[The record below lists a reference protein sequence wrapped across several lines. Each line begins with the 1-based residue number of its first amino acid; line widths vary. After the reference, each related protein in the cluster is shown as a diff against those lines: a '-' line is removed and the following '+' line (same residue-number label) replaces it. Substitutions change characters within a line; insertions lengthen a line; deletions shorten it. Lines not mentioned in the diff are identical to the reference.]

1 MTVSLYRITVPAF
14 EHTLGCLKDILRK
27 AEDHAAAKKIDPSV
41 LLNARLYPDMFAL
54 TRQVQIATDVA
65 KGACARISG
74 QEIPKYE
81 DNETSFAEL
90 QARINKTLAYIG
102 SFEPKDIDGQEER
115 DIVIMPGG
123 VERKFKGERYIVNWA
138 IPNFYFHVMAAY
150 CILRENGVEVGKM
163 DYLGAGL
170 GKD

>member
-1 MTVSLYRITVPAF
+1 MTVSLYRITAPAF

-41 LLNARLYPDMFAL
+41 FLNARLYPDMFTL

-65 KGACARISG
+65 KGACARITG

-90 QARINKTLAYIG
+90 QARINMTLAYIG
-102 SFEPKDIDGQEER
+102 SFEAKDIDGQEER
-115 DIVIMPGG
+115 DIVITPGG
-123 VERKFKGERYIVNWA
+123 VERKFKGERYIVHWA

-163 DYLGAGL
+163 DFL
-170 GKD
+170 GKV